1 MLPAAAGRSAS
12 ARAAAGG
19 DAAAPPRRRR
29 EPCLSIRRLDLN
41 LSRGSPPW
49 RFQQSC
55 SAQELLADALP
66 GALDAA
72 RPATV
77 SVAFAVDGGPRVLG
91 FRVTGSMSIEDGVP
105 LVCEYCAQPFS
116 LRVSGAWR
124 AWIDEGDGSVLEVQ
138 DDALGFV
145 DDVCD
150 LSPAVSDAICE
161 AMPSILAVCGREA
174 CAREWRSRS
183 WAAEGPSA
191 AASSP
196 FAALNKLL
204 RAQDKA

>member
-1 MLPAAAGRSAS
+1 M
-12 ARAAAGG
+12 
-19 DAAAPPRRRR
+19 
-29 EPCLSIRRLDLN
+29 DLN
-41 LSRGSPPW
+41 FSRGSPPW

-55 SAQELLADALP
+55 SAHELLADALP
-66 GALDAA
+66 GVLDAA

-91 FRVTGSMSIEDGVP
+91 FRVTGTMSVEGGVP
-105 LVCEYCAQPFS
+105 LVCEHCAQAFYLPV
-116 LRVSGAWR
+116 RGAWR

-150 LSPAVSDAICE
+150 LSPAVSDAICG

-183 WAAEGPSA
+183 WAAEGPPGAA

-196 FAALNKLL
+196 FAALDKLL
-204 RAQDKA
+204 RAQDKT